1 MIAIAN
7 DVYLLRYY
15 NVRASVLLIQL
26 RGNFQARLFTKMH
39 FTSIVRTV
47 LVPIQH
53 DCHEIVKL
61 ICHDAQIQDTWHLLA
76 IAL

>member
-1 MIAIAN
+1 MTQLACCDAGVILRSPACRLRLVDTIA
-7 DVYLLRYY
+7 V
-15 NVRASVLLIQL
+15 V
-26 RGNFQARLFTKMH
+26 KMH